1 MILGKPRLCL
11 HQSLA
16 IRKAQDAETLLGE
29 PVPTSRVLRTL
40 ILVLTAVEF
49 DDQHAVD
56 PAEIDDVRTDRM
68 LAAELHAQL
77 MPAQVHPE
85 PPFGVSLLAAQLKC
99 LIA

>member
-1 MILGKPRLCL
+1 M
-11 HQSLA
+11 
-16 IRKAQDAETLLGE
+16 
-29 PVPTSRVLRTL
+29 RTL
-40 ILVLTAVEF
+40 ILVLAAVEF

-56 PAEIDDVRTDRM
+56 AAEIDDVRTDRM

-85 PPFGVSLLAAQLKC
+85 PPFGVSLLAAQLTC